1 MPTIDRAREALGQ
14 VFFQRCFYLFVGL
27 LVLLTSALF
36 LDPTPRGRAL
46 LNAINLLLDISA
58 VAAVGRSRWSFI
70 IATLLALPA
79 VLFQLRALIT
89 DDATQLLYA
98 WIFNAALYVVTI
110 GYLMRYVFQRDV
122 LTADKLYGAAAGYL
136 MLAALW
142 AFGYSIV
149 ERLHPG
155 SFSIGGNVTTPSFG
169 DFLYFS
175 VTTLTSTGFGDI
187 VPLQRQAR
195 ALCVLEQLT
204 GALFLAILI
213 ARVAGVYP
221 PPPLREP
228 SAAGESETPRF
239 IRRLRE
245 RNRTDTT
252 P

>member
-1 MPTIDRAREALGQ
+1 MPSIDRAREVVGQ
-14 VFFQRCFYLFVGL
+14 VFFQRCFYLFIGL
-27 LVLLTSALF
+27 LLLLTAALF

-46 LNAINLLLDISA
+46 LHAINLLLDISA
-58 VAAVGRSRWSFI
+58 VAAIGRSRWSFI
-70 IATLLALPA
+70 VVTLLAIPA

-89 DDATQLLYA
+89 DDASQFLYA
-98 WIFNAALYVVTI
+98 WTFNAALYAVTI

-122 LTADKLYGAAAGYL
+122 ITADKLYGAAAGYL

-142 AFGYSIV
+142 AFGYAIV
-149 ERLHPG
+149 EHVYPG
-155 SFSIGGNVTTPSFG
+155 SFSIGGNLVVPSFG

-187 VPLQRQAR
+187 VPVLRQAR

-213 ARVAGVYP
+213 ARLAGVYP
-221 PPPLREP
+221 PPPLREHR
-228 SAAGESETPRF
+228 AAEQTPPF

-245 RNRTDTT
+245 RAPPPT
-252 P
+252 

>member
-1 MPTIDRAREALGQ
+1 MPSIDRAREALGQ
-14 VFFQRCFYLFVGL
+14 VFFQRCFYLFAGL
-27 LVLLTSALF
+27 LVLLTTALF

-58 VAAVGRSRWSFI
+58 VAAVGRSRWSFV
-70 IATLLALPA
+70 IATLLAIPA

-89 DDATQLLYA
+89 DDASHLLYA
-98 WIFNAALYVVTI
+98 WIFNAALYLVTI

-122 LTADKLYGAAAGYL
+122 ITADKLYGAAAGYL

-149 ERLHPG
+149 ERLYSG
-155 SFSIGGNVTTPSFG
+155 SFSIGGNVTAPSFG

-213 ARVAGVYP
+213 ARLAGVYP
-221 PPPLREP
+221 PPPLPEHHAAEEP
-228 SAAGESETPRF
+228 QTPRF

-245 RNRTDTT
+245 RTRTPPT
-252 P
+252 